1 MLWEGKREHQTLMGL
16 CCIKV
21 CPSCAPFRAER
32 REPIFQREISSANRL
47 NLLQKQSRGSWSPFL
62 SLALLIRPQILKIPQ
77 CFACWGGAPNT

>member
-47 NLLQKQSRGSWSPFL
+47 NLLQKQSQGS
-62 SLALLIRPQILKIPQ
+62 
-77 CFACWGGAPNT
+77 